1 MCTLLNVSPSGVEEA
16 LRQRVNGNKNVLQ
29 TVQELVVMQNNI
41 INVHRLCMA
50 ILIPVCNFYRQ
61 R

>member
-29 TVQELVVMQNNI
+29 TVQELVVMQNI